1 MIKLAFFLVKYLFS
15 NKYRVIIAFS
25 SKIDYL
31 CFRVIQLCE
40 VWGIRLIDFRNQFVT
55 HPFLSLILQFV
66 NQRDSLN
73 GNNPY
78 YFFRVSLSVI
88 PASGCIRKHIQSK
101 TLIPNADS
109 PPVILPVSPS
119 FPLLQP
125 TVSDRNSPEP
135 QFCFQAPSPK
145 TSRLLQPLL
154 FRVFSSMG
162 EAIACEDKARHDT
175 KNTNNIR
182 RIKR

>member
-1 MIKLAFFLVKYLFS
+1 MQTTPANSPTFSACKPLLARPCYTHDSLFHDS
-15 NKYRVIIAFS
+15 ISPDPLLSLHATAS
-25 SKIDYL
+25 GSKTPTPHKQN
-31 CFRVIQLCE
+31 RN
-40 VWGIRLIDFRNQFVT
+40 LIL
-55 HPFLSLILQFV
+55 FLSCFSV
-66 NQRDSLN
+66 GHSR
-73 GNNPY
+73 
-78 YFFRVSLSVI
+78 FRLHT
-88 PASGCIRKHIQSK
+88 KNIQSK
-101 TLIPNADS
+101 ALIPNADS

-162 EAIACEDKARHDT
+162 EAIACEDKAGSTPDT
-175 KNTNNIR
+175 VRKTQITSVG
-182 RIKR
+182 

>member
-1 MIKLAFFLVKYLFS
+1 MQQHPEAKHRHRT
-15 NKYRVIIAFS
+15 NKTETS
-25 SKIDYL
+25 
-31 CFRVIQLCE
+31 
-40 VWGIRLIDFRNQFVT
+40 
-55 HPFLSLILQFV
+55 
-66 NQRDSLN
+66 
-73 GNNPY
+73 Y

-101 TLIPNADS
+101 ALIPNADS

>member
-73 GNNPY
+73 GNNL
-78 YFFRVSLSVI
+78 FLVAAISEFKKLS
-88 PASGCIRKHIQSK
+88 
-101 TLIPNADS
+101 
-109 PPVILPVSPS
+109 
-119 FPLLQP
+119 
-125 TVSDRNSPEP
+125 
-135 QFCFQAPSPK
+135 
-145 TSRLLQPLL
+145 
-154 FRVFSSMG
+154 
-162 EAIACEDKARHDT
+162 DT
-175 KNTNNIR
+175 KKNQLLISQGYRGIR
-182 RIKR
+182 VGWSSYQNRFYYGCQEKGWEFIFMHDSGREVAKPFNDYVREYIMYGDIETILKTHKKDNGIYWICIKI